1 MITSKTLNL
10 LSIDQENMSAQINS
24 LQNHSSILIS
34 KDAIALRVAELKTL
48 SVNAYT
54 EQVLQPVEFSN
65 RYLPEQVIQ
74 EIADEI
80 DGLEQ
85 DGPLI
90 LADIKVAGLQL
101 AVVAQS
107 RSSQNGSFQPE
118 HHRRAALFITDAD
131 RLAKADAVL
140 TFIDTPGADAGA
152 QANQNL
158 QAHSISALI
167 AAFTQLPIPSLA
179 IVWGKAYS
187 GGAIPLAATQRLLIV
202 KDGLFNTIQ
211 PQGLAAIARRQSLSW
226 QKCAQLVGLSAHEL
240 ASDGVVDGV
249 IDLSP
254 NDVTPNDLQ
263 QLKALLREQFAE
275 ISVEVAA
282 FKMLRRVDDYAQAC
296 REQRLQQIKLRI
308 DFSESGQGT
317 AVGED
322 VPQILPVELVEQD
335 SFAQWMSSTHL
346 IQYELQL
353 KSCWSDF
360 ITLNKTAGHGAYQI
374 KLDSMAFELAAYLS
388 QQWQTDFSR
397 NMLKLGL
404 HRPSD
409 LPLEQCRGVEQVIAL
424 AVLQA
429 ALQQQAK
436 NIQLIHA
443 VYAQLLMHAAAI
455 AQEYSKSNSREISP
469 QTLQQLVQAAVQQ
482 VEGADFSLF
491 LQWIA
496 ELNHKGRL
504 QELIGATNQWM
515 QKANPRMEDV
525 LLINMGFV
533 VTSLLPR
540 LHAHLSVGEDFDGS
554 FSPNII
560 GRTKNFWY
568 RLTCTSRNVRL
579 QAVLEQHKSAL
590 KIPVSWFQNQ
600 LFTSFTPLYEK
611 LESKNLKNFP
621 GFAQSILKTHEQGL
635 KASGLVTA
643 EASLVCDDQD
653 RRLGVFISNSVFQAG
668 AFDMSSAEKLCRLLD
683 DCADKKRPV
692 IGFISSGGMQTK
704 EGAAALFSMAIVNE
718 AINEF
723 NRRMPGSIMIIGFGD
738 CTGGA
743 QASLVTHPA
752 VNSAYFSG
760 TNMPFAGQVVVP
772 QHLPLQSTLSNYMS
786 RTQGAMQSLIQ
797 HPLLTG
803 LDAELAAIDPHFPKA
818 EIDLRSALEQWLG
831 GVESSSADISGAHSP
846 ETLKKKYF
854 DIEKVL
860 IHARG
865 CTAARLIEAAHQ
877 LNKRVLLVQSDPDM
891 HSGLLNYLHE
901 EDQVVCLGGSTP
913 DESYLNA
920 DSILRIAELY
930 SVDAIHPGIG
940 FLSEN
945 ADFAYQCNQRG
956 FNFIGPDAASIELM
970 GDKAQ
975 AISTAAAVGLPTVPG
990 SCGAVADVVVAIQI
1004 AAKIGYPLLVKSSF
1018 GGGGKGIAVV
1028 RNDAELRNN
1037 FQILSREAKSA
1048 FGNGELYLERYLEA
1062 VRHIE
1067 VQVLRDSL
1075 GHCEVLGIRDCSV
1088 QRNRQK
1094 IIEES
1099 GEYVLVQSQITQLKS
1114 WSRLLSEHIDYIG
1127 AGTVEFLYDLA
1138 KNEFYFMEMNTRL
1151 QVEHPV
1157 TEFTTGMD
1165 IVAQQF
1171 AVAEGK
1177 PVQRLIQPVGG
1188 HAIELRI
1195 NAEKVELGESLRVMP
1210 STGRLTRFDVPPKPW
1225 ARLLSFSASGCEVT
1239 PFYDSLVAQLIV
1251 HGENREQAIQRM
1263 LELLSECDIR
1273 GIDTNISLLKL
1284 VLEDEV
1290 FVGGDYSTAYLEQLL
1305 ERKNISDQGSNE
1317 EGDAVPAAQCFELH
1331 GDEIY
1336 LKSPSSGVVYLSPS
1350 PSEANYIECG
1360 QLVDAD
1366 SSLLLLEVM
1375 KVFMPL
1381 KLSSFMSVEHFERY
1395 QVQHIRIQDEDY
1407 VQEGEVLL
1415 ILKKLS

>member
-1 MITSKTLNL
+1 
-10 LSIDQENMSAQINS
+10 MSAQINS
-24 LQNHSSILIS
+24 LQNQSSILIS
-34 KDAIALRVAELKTL
+34 KDDIALRVAELKAL
-48 SVNAYT
+48 SVSAYT
-54 EQVLQPVEFSN
+54 EQVLQPVEHSN
-65 RYLPEQVIQ
+65 RYLPEQIIQ
-74 EIADEI
+74 EISDEI
-80 DGLEQ
+80 DCLEQ
-85 DGPLI
+85 DGPLL
-90 LADIKVAGLQL
+90 LADIKVSGLQL

-118 HHRRAALFITDAD
+118 HHRRAELFITDAD
-131 RLAKADAVL
+131 RLEKADAVL

-240 ASDGVVDGV
+240 ACDGVVDGV

-254 NDVTPNDLQ
+254 NDLAPSDLQ
-263 QLKALLREQFAE
+263 QLKILLLEQFTE
-275 ISVEVAA
+275 INVEIAA
-282 FKMLRRVDDYAQAC
+282 FQMLRRVDDFSQAC
-296 REQRLQQIKLRI
+296 RKQRLQQIKLRI
-308 DFSESGQGT
+308 DFVESEQGQT
-317 AVGED
+317 IGED
-322 VPQILPVELVEQD
+322 APKILPVELVEQD
-335 SFAQWMSSTHL
+335 SFTQWMSSTHL

-353 KSCWSDF
+353 KSYWSGF
-360 ITLNKTAGHGAYQI
+360 IKLDKAADHGAYQN

-388 QQWQTDFSR
+388 KQWQADFAK
-397 NMLKLGL
+397 NMLKLNL
-404 HRPSD
+404 HGQND
-409 LPLEQCRGVEQVIAL
+409 LPLEQCRGVEQII
-424 AVLQA
+424 VLPVLRE

-443 VYAQLLMHAAAI
+443 VYAQLVIHAAAI
-455 AQEYSKSNSREISP
+455 AEEYSKSNTREISA
-469 QTLQQLVQAAVQQ
+469 QTIQQLVQAAVQQ
-482 VEGADFSLF
+482 VEGADFILF
-491 LQWIA
+491 MQWIA
-496 ELNHKGRL
+496 ELNLQGRL
-504 QELIGATNQWM
+504 QELVSATNQWM

-533 VTSLLPR
+533 VTNLLPR
-540 LHAHLSVGEDFDGS
+540 LHAHLSLGEDFDGS

-579 QAVLEQHKSAL
+579 QAALEQHKPAL
-590 KIPVSWFQNQ
+590 KIPVSWFQDQ

-643 EASLVCDDQD
+643 EASLVCSGQD
-653 RRLGVFISNSVFQAG
+653 RRLGVFISNSAFQAG
-668 AFDMSSAEKLCRLLD
+668 AFDMSSAEKFCRLLH
-683 DCADKKRPV
+683 DCAEKKRPV

-723 NRRMPGSIMIIGFGD
+723 NRHMPDSIMIIGFGD

-752 VNSAYFSG
+752 VHSAYFSG

-786 RTQGAMQSLIQ
+786 RTKGAMQSLIQ
-797 HPLLTG
+797 HPLLAG

-818 EIDLRSALEQWLG
+818 EISLSSAIAQWLDNSSHLDTD
-831 GVESSSADISGAHSP
+831 VETEPLVLD
-846 ETLKKKYF
+846 KKFSKI
-854 DIEKVL
+854 DTVL

-865 CTAARLIEAAHQ
+865 CTAARLIEAAHK
-877 LNKRVLLVQSDPDM
+877 LNKKVLLVQSDPDM
-891 HSGLLNYLHE
+891 HSGLMNYLHDD
-901 EDQVVCLGGSTP
+901 DQVVCLGGSTP

-920 DSILRIAELY
+920 DSILRIAELH
-930 SVDAIHPGIG
+930 SVDAVHPGIG

-990 SCGAVADVVVAIQI
+990 SCGAVADVATAIQI
-1004 AAKIGYPLLVKSSF
+1004 AAKIDYPLLIKSSF

-1028 RNDAELRNN
+1028 RSDTELRDN

-1075 GHCEVLGIRDCSV
+1075 GRCEVLGIRDCSV

-1099 GEYVLVQSQITQLKS
+1099 GEYVLAESQIDQLKN
-1114 WSRLLSEHIDYIG
+1114 WSSLLSDHIDYIG

-1171 AVAEGK
+1171 AVAQGE
-1177 PVQRLIQPVGG
+1177 PVQRLSQPVGG

-1195 NAEKVELGESLRVMP
+1195 NAEKVELGKCLSVMP
-1210 STGRLTRFDVPPKPW
+1210 STGRLTHFDIPPKPW
-1225 ARLLSFSASGCEVT
+1225 ARVLSFSAPGCEIT

-1251 HGENREQAIQRM
+1251 HGESRELAIQRM
-1263 LELLSECDIR
+1263 LELLGECDIN
-1273 GIDTNISLLKL
+1273 GIDTNIPLLKM

-1290 FVGGDYSTAYLEQLL
+1290 FAAGDYSTAYLEQLL
-1305 ERKNISDQGSNE
+1305 ERKNISDQGFD
-1317 EGDAVPAAQCFELH
+1317 GDADAVPAAQYFELH
-1331 GDEIY
+1331 GDEVY
-1336 LKSPSSGVVYLSPS
+1336 LQSPSSGVAYLSPS
-1350 PSEANYIECG
+1350 PSEPNYIENG
-1360 QLVDAD
+1360 QVITAD
-1366 SSLLLLEVM
+1366 NSLLLLEVM
-1375 KVFMPL
+1375 KVFMPMQ
-1381 KLSSFMSVEHFERY
+1381 LSSFLPVDEGERY

-1415 ILKKLS
+1415 ILKKLN